1 MNRAIR
7 FQFGFMALLLASN
20 AYAQDNRVQRQQK
33 APTVAASPSAVPLAA
48 QSQSTAQDRYQRRAG
63 IVIEMTPS
71 PQRKAV
77 AQPRR

>member
-1 MNRAIR
+1 MNPAIR

-20 AYAQDNRVQRQQK
+20 AYAQDNKIQRQQK
-33 APTVAASPSAVPLAA
+33 APTIAASPSTAPLAA
-48 QSQSTAQDRYQRRAG
+48 QSQSTAQDRYQQRAG